1 MNMEE
6 EITRKDKQDDELTAS
21 GWESIY
27 CSLVLILVAFF
38 AMLVSYSTVEG
49 DRVTNFQRGFG
60 TMATKPGRGTIHDG
74 AGNSLLMEGGRDAV
88 VSQGMAS
95 LQKYYKEAGLKSVH
109 IERTENGFRANF
121 GSNVLFSSG
130 MADLSNNAYP
140 YIDKMIEIAR
150 NNPFSIRVEGHTD
163 NVPINTPKFPSNW
176 ELSTARAVNVLRCF
190 LEKGNISADK
200 LSAVGFSQYQPLASN
215 ESAEGRQKN
224 RRVEFY
230 FNLEE
235 NKKSS

>member
-1 MNMEE
+1 MEE
-6 EITRKDKQDDELTAS
+6 EITRKDKQDDELTDS

-60 TMATKPGRGTIHDG
+60 SMATKAG
-74 AGNSLLMEGGRDAV
+74 AGKMYDAAWNSLLMEGGRDAV

-95 LQKYYKEAGLKSVH
+95 LQQYYKEAGLKSVY
-109 IERTENGFRANF
+109 IEKTKNGFRATF

-130 MADLSNNAYP
+130 VAELSKKAYP

-150 NNPFSIRVEGHTD
+150 NNPFSIRVEGHSD
-163 NVPINTPKFPSNW
+163 NVPINTPEFPSNW

-190 LEKGNISADK
+190 LEKGNISADR
-200 LSAVGFSQYQPLASN
+200 LFAVGFSQYQPFASN

-235 NKKSS
+235 NKRSS